1 MKIFVLLVSFCA
13 FLATTVMAQTISV
26 ATAPTNVAPSAATS
40 ALTAPAPIAPAGS
53 KIELM
58 VINEV
63 TTKTAKPGDRFL
75 LRLAQ
80 PFVIGDRVVIPRGV
94 AAWGE
99 VTDVETN
106 GIAGRSGKLATRLLY
121 IEFAGQKLA
130 LSGTPGNAGQGGNL
144 QIVLATLALTPWGL
158 VAKGNNAKL
167 KAGDIVPGYI
177 VNAFPAPIAAATTP

>member
-1 MKIFVLLVSFCA
+1 MKVFVLL
-13 FLATTVMAQTISV
+13 LSV
-26 ATAPTNVAPSAATS
+26 CVFSAIMV
-40 ALTAPAPIAPAGS
+40 TAPAVSDATVPAITASSMIASAPALFARAGS